1 MKKFL
6 FLILILTIG
15 VSQVKPQDKVL
26 AVGEELLYRV
36 YFGFIRLGQVKFK
49 LTNNYKEGDRNIY
62 TAIAEIKSYEGVPF
76 VAINFVFETQME
88 KASEKEEIFSKQ
100 FYATEFKN
108 KSITRVE
115 YTFNYDDEEIKIQ
128 KETDGQIENFRTA
141 KIENNSKYQD
151 GLSVFY
157 NARIQSFANQNF
169 NIPVYIN
176 EQESSVK
183 YSFNMNQDVVK
194 SDAIEYDVSVIKVA
208 GVADFIGVFGLT
220 GEFISWLSADEA
232 RVPIKAQFNVSIG
245 SISLELERFTRKG
258 WTPPKFIN

>member
-1 MKKFL
+1 MRKILFV
-6 FLILILTIG
+6 FLILIFG

-26 AVGEELLYRV
+26 VVGEEMLYRV

-49 LTNNYKEGDRNIY
+49 LTNNFKEGSKNIY
-62 TAIAEIKSYEGVPF
+62 TAFAEIKSYEGVPF
-76 VAINFVFETQME
+76 VAINFVFETQMVKHAE
-88 KASEKEEIFSKQ
+88 KAEIYSSQ
-100 FYATEFKN
+100 FYSTEFKN
-108 KSITRVE
+108 KSMTRIE
-115 YTFNYDDEEIKIQ
+115 YTFDYDKDEIKIQ
-128 KETDGQIENFRTA
+128 KETDGQIMNFQTA
-141 KIENNSKYQD
+141 KIENNAKYQD

-157 NARIQSFANQNF
+157 NARMQSFVNQNF

-176 EQESSVK
+176 EKESSVK

-194 SDAIEYDVSVIKVA
+194 SDAIEYDVSVIKIA

-245 SISLELERFTRKG
+245 SISLELERYSRKG
-258 WTPPKFIN
+258 WTPPKFVN